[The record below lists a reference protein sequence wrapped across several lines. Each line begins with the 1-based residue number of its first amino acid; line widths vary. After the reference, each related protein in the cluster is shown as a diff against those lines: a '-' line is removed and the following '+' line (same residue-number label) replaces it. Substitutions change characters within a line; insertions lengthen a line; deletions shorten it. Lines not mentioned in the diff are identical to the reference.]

1 MGLGQSLAGNVGP
14 LGIRKQRDGPLIGL
28 DGGGPS
34 RGFAVDAIGPVDDQ
48 PGGDFRLFIQKLG
61 YQALIGMGVL
71 ENPLT
76 KAHDTNLDHA
86 QMVINDLMMLR
97 DRTQGNLKDGE
108 EEHLEQVIGDLQ
120 RHFVELS
127 QTAS

>member
-1 MGLGQSLAGNVGP
+1 MKESPSDAPESAARKAESVP
-14 LGIRKQRDGPLIGL
+14 L
-28 DGGGPS
+28 
-34 RGFAVDAIGPVDDQ
+34 

-61 YQALIGMGVL
+61 YQALIGLGVL

-76 KAHDTNLDHA
+76 KTRDANLDQA
-86 QMVINDLMMLR
+86 RMVINDLMMLR

-108 EEHLEQVIGDLQ
+108 EEHLERVIGDLQ

-127 QTAS
+127 QQAS

>member
-1 MGLGQSLAGNVGP
+1 MTEAPSSASSENVDQKAEDLP
-14 LGIRKQRDGPLIGL
+14 L
-28 DGGGPS
+28 
-34 RGFAVDAIGPVDDQ
+34 

-76 KAHDTNLDHA
+76 KSRDANPDQA

-97 DRTQGNLKDGE
+97 DRTQGNLKDDE
-108 EEHLEQVIGDLQ
+108 QEHLERVIGDLQ

-127 QTAS
+127 QKVS

>member
-1 MGLGQSLAGNVGP
+1 MTDASPENATRKAEDLP
-14 LGIRKQRDGPLIGL
+14 L
-28 DGGGPS
+28 
-34 RGFAVDAIGPVDDQ
+34 
-48 PGGDFRLFIQKLG
+48 PGGDFRLCIQKLG

-76 KAHDTNLDHA
+76 KARDTNLDHA

-127 QTAS
+127 QTTS

>member
-1 MGLGQSLAGNVGP
+1 MTPTSETAGRKAEDLP
-14 LGIRKQRDGPLIGL
+14 L
-28 DGGGPS
+28 
-34 RGFAVDAIGPVDDQ
+34 

-76 KAHDTNLDHA
+76 KTKNANLDQA
-86 QMVINDLMMLR
+86 RMVIDDLLMLR
-97 DRTQGNLKDGE
+97 DRTRGNLQDDE
-108 EEHLEQVIGDLQ
+108 EEHLERVVGDLQ

-127 QTAS
+127 QRTS

>member
-1 MGLGQSLAGNVGP
+1 VADTPAEAPP
-14 LGIRKQRDGPLIGL
+14 L
-28 DGGGPS
+28 
-34 RGFAVDAIGPVDDQ
+34 

-76 KAHDTNLDHA
+76 KTRDVNVDQAR
-86 QMVINDLMMLR
+86 MVINDLMMLR
-97 DRTQGNLKDGE
+97 DRTQGNLKSDE
-108 EEHLEQVIGDLQ
+108 EEHLERVIGDLQ

-127 QTAS
+127 QQTS